1 MIMKMNK
8 LVTTSLLGVSLLT
21 AAHAGV
27 VPNLEVYK
35 AEITKVRRT
44 ETPGKVLSL
53 VQAADKEMQ
62 SDLAVSLLKVVAD
75 RSHSLLPS
83 TISALSSKF
92 PALAADLAAEGA
104 KLAPEYATSIAQAA
118 AVSAPEKSHLV
129 AAAVAKQAPSKALRV
144 ARTVSDFVPEREL
157 QIAYLVSQ
165 IEPQVARGLS
175 QELQSGFEY
184 INQEVQISSDF
195 FANFALFSSNLKP
208 QGFLSQQTVAQ
219 AEAVTILNEIINK
232 APEADRAK
240 VTENL
245 TTILNSGN
253 VKLEDVR
260 SLAKGDPVTIG
271 GSTVTV
277 ANALTGTSV
286 ESNPTSVQLDD
297 TELTTTQTT
306 ASNAVKA
313 KVKELVAQT
322 ATNATLTDAEKV
334 KTIQKLTGTEGD
346 STKADAIVAAA
357 KIVPSSINS
366 IVETEV
372 GTEVDTSVDSI
383 DSNRVN
389 VSQTPVETPDPDA
402 YGAI

>member
-8 LVTTSLLGVSLLT
+8 LVITSLLGVSLLT
-21 AAHAGV
+21 TAYAGV
-27 VPNLEVYK
+27 VPNLETYK

-53 VQAADKEMQ
+53 VQAADKELQ
-62 SDLAVSLLKVVAD
+62 KDLAVSLLKLVAD

-83 TISALSSKF
+83 TISALASQY
-92 PALAADLAAEGA
+92 PTLAADLAAEGA
-104 KLAPEYATSIAQAA
+104 KLAPEYSTSIAQAA
-118 AVSAPEKSHLV
+118 AVSAPSKSHLV
-129 AAAVAKQAPSKALRV
+129 AAAIAKQNPSKALRV
-144 ARTVSDFVPEREL
+144 ARTVSDFVPDREL

-175 QELQSGFEY
+175 QELQTGFEY
-184 INQEVQISSDF
+184 INQDVQVSSDF
-195 FANFALFSSNLKP
+195 FANFALFSASLAP

-232 APEADRAK
+232 APAEDRAK

-260 SLAKGDPVTIG
+260 NLAKGDPVTIG
-271 GSTVTV
+271 GQEVTV

-286 ESNPTSVQLDD
+286 ESNPTAVQLDE
-297 TELTTTQTT
+297 TELSVTQTT

-322 ATNATLTDAEKV
+322 ATNPALTDAEKV

-346 STKADAIVAAA
+346 ATKANAIVSAAA
-357 KIVPSSINS
+357 NDPTNIDTV
-366 IVETEV
+366 VETEV
-372 GTEVDTSVDSI
+372 GADVDTSVDSI
-383 DSNRVN
+383 DDNRVN
-389 VSQTPVETPDPDA
+389 VDSTPVETPDEDE
-402 YGAI
+402 YGAV